1 MVEQQS
7 GAQYIRKQ
15 LEDVHSPPNNNKPRE
30 KPGNANKPKAKET
43 ASLFGTSVEENGKKK
58 NNWKGKGNK
67 PYCIFCEQIGHA
79 STFCRTM
86 KYDYDY
92 KINQAK
98 KHGVCKVC
106 LKVANHKE
114 SNCDGKYKTC
124 LVCKEPHNTNLHAR
138 KDSYPAFQKL
148 KEKPQ

>member
-1 MVEQQS
+1 M
-7 GAQYIRKQ
+7 AR
-15 LEDVHSPPNNNKPRE
+15 
-30 KPGNANKPKAKET
+30 
-43 ASLFGTSVEENGKKK
+43 KK

-67 PYCIFCEQIGHA
+67 PYCIFCEQSGHA

-86 KYDYDY
+86 KYDMNY
-92 KINQAK
+92 KMNQAK

-114 SNCDGKYKTC
+114 PNCDGKYKTC

-138 KDSYPAFQKL
+138 KDSFPAFQKL
-148 KEKPQ
+148 KEKQQ